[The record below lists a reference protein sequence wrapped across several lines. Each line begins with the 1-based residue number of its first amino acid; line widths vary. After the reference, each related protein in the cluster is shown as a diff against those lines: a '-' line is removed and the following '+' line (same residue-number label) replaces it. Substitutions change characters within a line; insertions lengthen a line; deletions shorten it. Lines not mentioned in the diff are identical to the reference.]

1 MFKYKWEYFVILS
14 SSSSSLILFL
24 LCDFQSLSSS
34 KLFISF
40 SFSLCPHSGFL
51 ALSLWALCLFLSL
64 GFCPTLLVCGT
75 PSYFFFL
82 FNSGVY
88 LSICFSLCWLLL
100 FNLFLWVSVPLIHWV
115 STHPTLFEY
124 LILSTFLCGFPSVLS
139 LPHSLSW
146 YVFSLS
152 LYYSFLGNF

>member
-1 MFKYKWEYFVILS
+1 MFKYKWEYFLILS

-24 LCDFQSLSSS
+24 LYDFQSLCSSQ
-34 KLFISF
+34 LFITF

-64 GFCPTLLVCGT
+64 GFYPILLVCGN
-75 PSYFFFL
+75 PHISFL

-88 LSICFSLCWLLL
+88 LSICFSLCRLLL

-152 LYYSFLGNF
+152 LYYSFLGIF